1 MNILQTSLFA
11 IAIGYCLLCA
21 VNLRSWLPRWR
32 LRYFSVFLLLEA
44 VGFGFEWLML
54 HPDSG
59 FKSLWLGGLM
69 LLSLLIGPCL
79 WLCTL
84 EITRQQTPG
93 PFALPRVHQWLLL
106 VASLCLAPLL
116 LSAHEGTAF
125 GNSVQPASTYQA
137 MFIHGT
143 MLISIGIFTLQVPML
158 TVRIRLLLQGY
169 EQRIAANF
177 SNLDEHSLQAL
188 NWLLMILLVKWL
200 MAILRTL
207 HCMYIGPVGGLG
219 INLFMTIEIVF
230 TLRALFAL
238 SRLQPASDLVTS
250 DIKTESDFSVE
261 RLSSPSSNIAPPKY
275 ANSPLDESTRKRI
288 LGKLHSVMET
298 EKRYV
303 QSNLSLRQLSEYLNE
318 SPHYLS
324 QVLNQDLQL
333 SFYEWVNRYRIDAA
347 KLLLISQTNKTI
359 LTIAEEVGFNSKST
373 FNAAFRQY
381 TGVTPSE
388 FRQQKPEIASN

>member
-11 IAIGYCLLCA
+11 IAISYCLLCA
-21 VNLRSWLPRWR
+21 FGLRGWLPHWR

-44 VGFGFEWLML
+44 VGFWFEWLIL

-69 LLSLLIGPCL
+69 LLSLLIAPCL
-79 WLCTL
+79 WLCTV

-116 LSAHEGTAF
+116 LSAHGGTGF
-125 GNSVQPASTYQA
+125 GNSVRPASTYQA
-137 MFIHGT
+137 MIIHGT
-143 MLISIGIFTLQVPML
+143 MLISIGVFTLQVPMFVL
-158 TVRIRLLLQGY
+158 RIRLLLQEY

-177 SNLDEHSLQAL
+177 SSLHEHSLQAL
-188 NWLLMILLVKWL
+188 NWLLLILLVKWL
-200 MAILRTL
+200 MAILRAL

-238 SRLQPASDLVTS
+238 SRLQPVSDVAANN
-250 DIKTESDFSVE
+250 IKTDSVPSVTDKT
-261 RLSSPSSNIAPPKY
+261 LTSSNISTPKY
-275 ANSPLDESTRKRI
+275 ANSPLDEPTRKRI
-288 LGKLHSVMET
+288 LGKLHAIMET
-298 EKRYV
+298 EKRYA
-303 QSNLSLRQLSEYLNE
+303 QSNFSLRQLSEQLHE
-318 SPHYLS
+318 SSHYLS

-333 SFYEWVNRYRIDAA
+333 SFYEWVNRYRVEAA
-347 KLLLISQTNKTI
+347 KQLLVSCADKTI

-381 TGVTPSE
+381 TGITPSE
-388 FRQQKPEIASN
+388 FRQQKPEIVRE